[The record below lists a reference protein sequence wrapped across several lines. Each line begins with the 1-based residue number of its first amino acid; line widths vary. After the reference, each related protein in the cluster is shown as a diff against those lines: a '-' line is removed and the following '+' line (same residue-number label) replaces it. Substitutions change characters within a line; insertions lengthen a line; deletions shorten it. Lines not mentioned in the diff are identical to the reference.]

1 MRETTIARNYAEAY
15 LELARRAGDLEGWRT
30 ALDALASA
38 MGSDPR
44 LRNFLAAPQISAAD
58 KNAVVERALAGRV
71 PRAMLR
77 FVQKVIANRRQLL
90 IPAIAVEFGNLVDE
104 VEGRLHARV
113 TVAREADDDVRAI
126 IVRELSRVFRRTVVP
141 HIEVNRA
148 LLGGLVVRVGD
159 RVIDGSVRRRLRA
172 LRAQLLAGR
181 IVLGAAVA
189 R

>member
-30 ALDALASA
+30 ALDGLAGAISA
-38 MGSDPR
+38 DSR
-44 LRNFLAAPQISAAD
+44 LCNFLAAPQISAAD
-58 KNAVVERALAGRV
+58 KSAVMERALGGRL
-71 PRAMLR
+71 PRTMLR
-77 FVQKVIANRRQLL
+77 FLQKVIANRRQLL

-113 TVAREADDDVRAI
+113 TVALEADDEIRHVL
-126 IVRELSRVFRRTVVP
+126 VRELSRVFGRVVVP
-141 HIEVNRA
+141 HIEVNHS
-148 LLGGLVVRVGD
+148 LLGGLIVRVGD

-181 IVLGAAVA
+181 IALAAGAG